1 MSWERGGA
9 VSPGRI
15 ETTVK
20 ERYVSMAR
28 FSGWTAPLALLL
40 FAASPAA
47 FAHAIL
53 VHSSPADH
61 AIVRSRQT
69 DIVLDYNSRIEASRC
84 TVRLT
89 DPAGN
94 AFPLQVESSAR
105 PSELK
110 AVARNLANG
119 KYQIHWQVLA
129 SDGHITRGDVAFT
142 VAAQ

>member
-1 MSWERGGA
+1 
-9 VSPGRI
+9 
-15 ETTVK
+15 
-20 ERYVSMAR
+20 MAR
-28 FSGWTAPLALLL
+28 FLGWTVPLALFL
-40 FAASPAA
+40 FAGSSVA

-53 VHSSPADH
+53 VHSTPADQ
-61 AIVRSRQT
+61 ATVRSHQV
-69 DIVLDYNSRIEASRC
+69 DVALEYNSRIEASRC

-89 DPAGN
+89 DGAGN
-94 AFPLQVESSAR
+94 TVPLQMEHSTKPA
-105 PSELK
+105 ELK